1 MTDVTNGKAELPP
14 AREAIIE
21 QAQRIHQELSHER
34 DTLAREVWSLKNDV
48 AGYKVAL
55 EAHASN
61 EAQRESRMA
70 ELQAQRDEAVARRAQ
85 VETVVESVN
94 AILRAFLIEHTPLVR
109 PAEKFPHSE
118 SGQ

>member
-1 MTDVTNGKAELPP
+1 MTDTTVTNGQMPPLPP
-14 AREAIIE
+14 AREAVIE
-21 QAQRIHQELSHER
+21 QAQRVHQELAHER
-34 DTLAREVWSLKNDV
+34 DMLAREVWALKNDV

-70 ELQAQRDEAVARRAQ
+70 DLQAERDEAVARRAQ

-109 PAEKFPHSE
+109 AVNTEP
-118 SGQ
+118 GQ